1 MMKHYIAGLLFVAF
15 ALSLAAQQREE
26 GVAIC
31 YNEEGADALYAT
43 HKTHPFG
50 TKLVVINPVNKSQI
64 TVQVGGRPNPALDT
78 VIEISQAA
86 ADKLG
91 IYKDI
96 PTWVWLEPVA
106 AAAAVATAGKH
117 VMRPRIGVF
126 KQTGNATILPSGT
139 GLTASHTTLPM
150 GIKVK
155 VTNPANSRS
164 VTVTISDRIRASKE
178 RIIDMSQAA
187 ARALGIQRATRVQI
201 ETTDGN
207 AR

>member
-1 MMKHYIAGLLFVAF
+1 MKKHFSAALLFTAF
-15 ALSLAAQQREE
+15 VLSLGAQQREE

-31 YNEEGADALYAT
+31 YYGEGADILYAT

-50 TKLVVINPVNKSQI
+50 TKLLLINPVNKSQI

-78 VIEISQAA
+78 LIEISQAA

-91 IYKDI
+91 IYRDI
-96 PTWVWLEPVA
+96 PTWVWLE
-106 AAAAVATAGKH
+106 AVPAENTGAKH

-126 KQTGNATILPSGT
+126 KQTGSATVLPSGT
-139 GLTASHTTLPM
+139 GLTASHPTLPM
-150 GIKVK
+150 GVKVK

-164 VTVTISDRIRASKE
+164 VTVTISNRIRASKD

-187 ARALGIQRATRVQI
+187 AQALGIQRTARVQI
-201 ETTDGN
+201 ETTDG
-207 AR
+207 

>member
-1 MMKHYIAGLLFVAF
+1 MKKHFIAGLLFVAF

-31 YNEEGADALYAT
+31 YNEGGDALYAT

-50 TKLVVINPVNKSQI
+50 TKLLVINPVNKSQI

-78 VIEISQAA
+78 AIEISQAA

-96 PTWVWLEPVA
+96 PTWVWLEPVPA
-106 AAAAVATAGKH
+106 ADTTAKH

-126 KQTGNATILPSGT
+126 RQTGNATILPSGT

-155 VTNPANSRS
+155 VTNPTNSRS

-187 ARALGIQRATRVQI
+187 ARALGIQRTSKVQI
-201 ETTDGN
+201 ETTDG
-207 AR
+207 